1 MAQGS
6 GGWTPR
12 WSDEKRVTPIPFF
25 QLSEAQVQAF
35 ETAPGP
41 G

>member
-12 WSDEKRVTPIPFF
+12 WSDKKTGSESQTLTPFF
-25 QLSEAQVQAF
+25 S
-35 ETAPGP
+35 
-41 G
+41 